1 MFIPDQAVIAG
12 TDMGRVMF
20 HNTVNK
26 EVSVM
31 IRLDERTWVCRSF
44 PEDTVLAAFSP
55 LNWSIRTPF
64 ESSKAEKPV
73 HKSWIASL
81 WNLLAA

>member
-1 MFIPDQAVIAG
+1 MFTPDQAVIAG

-20 HNTVNK
+20 HNTLIK

-31 IRLDERTWVCRSF
+31 VRLDERTWICRSF
-44 PEDTVLAAFSP
+44 PEDTVIPMFST

-64 ESSKAEKPV
+64 ETQKIEKPV